1 MAKVACV
8 VPEIC
13 SWTATQTQTDRR
25 AHHHP
30 LYSCVWLQVF
40 KFDSAAEREPSLAL
54 GKKFEPAR
62 SNDDTERFCQPTDV
76 AVASN
81 DDFYVADG

>member
-1 MAKVACV
+1 VDSHTDTNRQT
-8 VPEIC
+8 C
-13 SWTATQTQTDRR
+13 SSPP
-25 AHHHP
+25 P
-30 LYSCVWLQVF
+30 LLVCVWLQVF